1 MDIDSILLAVA
12 VMLTATIVAG
22 SIAQKLNL
30 GSIVALL
37 VVGIALGPYSP
48 RPLLTGHV
56 EELQSVGEIG
66 VILLLFL
73 VGLDTQPQKLSSMR
87 RLVFGLGTA
96 QYLLTTA
103 AIAGLLM
110 AVASLHWQSAVIV
123 ALGLAMSSD
132 AVAIASL
139 QEHAESASPRGH
151 AVMAVMIYQSFMAIP
166 VLAVIP
172 VLASSPLQAPI
183 PTVLKTL
190 EVCAAIAAVYLFARY
205 ALPKALAFAARKHN
219 IEGFTLIVFAAIFV
233 AAWVMDTVGLSHAL
247 GAFMVGM
254 ILSTCVFADQIKAS
268 VSSIKG
274 LLLRV
279 FFIAIGMSINLQ
291 EVIAFGGPLLH
302 YLPTLFVIKIAL
314 VIALALGFRLGLRTS
329 VLVSLLLA
337 PFDEIAFIIFS
348 GAHSSGL
355 LTDQGY
361 TLGLITISFSFV
373 VSPVLINFGYKLAN
387 RFTPEPQPDLPLEAL
402 SGVIHQHVIVI
413 GYSYVGRVICMMLE
427 RASIPYLA
435 FELSL
440 DRLAEAEKWKHKVHY
455 GDVTNPAMMGA
466 LAISHARAVIV
477 TTRDYA
483 AVKRITGTLRH
494 FYPSVTV
501 MAAVPYLFQ
510 RDELRNMGAT
520 QVVALAPEGTLSFG
534 RSILGELGTKLD
546 AVETIIGALRA
557 DDYALIR
564 NVGGTVPENVAQD
577 AAAAGGLARL
587 WSWSAKSRLR

>member
-1 MDIDSILLAVA
+1 MDIDSILLAVS
-12 VMLTATIVAG
+12 VMLTATVVAG
-22 SIAQKLNL
+22 SVAQKLHL

-37 VVGIALGPYSP
+37 VVGMALGLYSP

-73 VGLDTQPQKLSSMR
+73 VGLDIQPQKLSSMR
-87 RLVFGLGTA
+87 RLVFGLGPA

-132 AVAIASL
+132 VVAIASL
-139 QEHAESASPRGH
+139 QEHAESASPRSQ
-151 AVMAVMIYQSFMAIP
+151 AVMAVVIYQSLMAIP

-172 VLASSPLQAPI
+172 VLASSSMQAPI

-205 ALPKALAFAARKHN
+205 ALPKAMAFAARKHN
-219 IEGFTLIVFAAIFV
+219 IQGFTLIVIAAIFA

-254 ILSTCVFADQIKAS
+254 MLSTSMFADQIKAS

-274 LLLRV
+274 LLLGV
-279 FFIAIGMSINLQ
+279 FFLAIGMSINLR
-291 EVIAFGGPLLH
+291 EVIALGGPLLH

-329 VLVSLLLA
+329 VLVGLLSA
-337 PFDEIAFIIFS
+337 PFDEITFVIFAS
-348 GAHSSGL
+348 AHSSGL
-355 LTDQGY
+355 LTDRAY
-361 TLGLITISFSFV
+361 TLGLIMISFSFV
-373 VSPVLINFGYKLAN
+373 VSPVLINLGYTLAD

-402 SGVIHQHVIVI
+402 SGLIHQHVIVV

-427 RASIPYLA
+427 QARMPYIA

-440 DRLAEAEKWKHKVHY
+440 ERLAEAKKWQHKVHY

-520 QVVALAPEGTLSFG
+520 QVVALTPEGTLSFG
-534 RSILGELGTKLD
+534 RSILGELGTKPD
-546 AVETIIGALRA
+546 DIETIIGSLRA
-557 DDYALIR
+557 DDYASIR
-564 NVGGTVPENVAQD
+564 DVGDTFTTTP
-577 AAAAGGLARL
+577 
-587 WSWSAKSRLR
+587 SSRSR

>member
-1 MDIDSILLAVA
+1 MDIDSILLAVS
-12 VMLTATIVAG
+12 VMLTATVVAG
-22 SIAQKLNL
+22 SVAQKLHL

-37 VVGIALGPYSP
+37 VVGMALGPYSP

-73 VGLDTQPQKLSSMR
+73 VGLDIQPQKLSSMR
-87 RLVFGLGTA
+87 RLVFGLGPA

-103 AIAGLLM
+103 AITGLLM

-132 AVAIASL
+132 VVAIASL
-139 QEHAESASPRGH
+139 QEHAESASPRSQ
-151 AVMAVMIYQSFMAIP
+151 AVMAVVIYQSLMAIP

-172 VLASSPLQAPI
+172 VLASSSMQAPI

-205 ALPKALAFAARKHN
+205 ALPKAMAFAARKHN
-219 IEGFTLIVFAAIFV
+219 IQGFTLIVIAAIFA

-254 ILSTCVFADQIKAS
+254 ILSTSMFADQIKAS

-274 LLLRV
+274 LLLGV
-279 FFIAIGMSINLQ
+279 FFLAIGMSINLR
-291 EVIAFGGPLLH
+291 EVIALGGPLLH

-329 VLVSLLLA
+329 VLVGLLLA
-337 PFDEIAFIIFS
+337 PFDEITFVIFAS
-348 GAHSSGL
+348 AHSSGL
-355 LTDQGY
+355 LTDRAY
-361 TLGLITISFSFV
+361 TLGLIMISFSFV
-373 VSPVLINFGYKLAN
+373 VSPVLINLGYTLAD

-402 SGVIHQHVIVI
+402 SGLIHQHVIVV

-427 RASIPYLA
+427 QARMPYIA

-440 DRLAEAEKWKHKVHY
+440 ERLAEAKKWQHKVHY

-466 LAISHARAVIV
+466 LAISHARAMIV

-520 QVVALAPEGTLSFG
+520 QVVALTPEGTLSFG
-534 RSILGELGTKLD
+534 RSILGELGTKPD
-546 AVETIIGALRA
+546 DIETIIGSLRA
-557 DDYALIR
+557 DDYASIR
-564 NVGGTVPENVAQD
+564 DVGDTFTTTP
-577 AAAAGGLARL
+577 
-587 WSWSAKSRLR
+587 SSRSR

>member
-1 MDIDSILLAVA
+1 MDIDSILLAVS
-12 VMLTATIVAG
+12 VMLTATVVAG
-22 SIAQKLNL
+22 SVAQKLHL

-37 VVGIALGPYSP
+37 VVGMALGPYSP

-73 VGLDTQPQKLSSMR
+73 VGLDIQPQKLSSMR
-87 RLVFGLGTA
+87 RLVFGLGPA

-132 AVAIASL
+132 VVAIASL
-139 QEHAESASPRGH
+139 QEHAESASPRSQ
-151 AVMAVMIYQSFMAIP
+151 AVMAVVIYQSLMAIP

-172 VLASSPLQAPI
+172 VLASSSMQAPI

-190 EVCAAIAAVYLFARY
+190 EVCAAMAAVYLFARY
-205 ALPKALAFAARKHN
+205 ALPKAMAFAARKHN
-219 IEGFTLIVFAAIFV
+219 IQGFTLIVIAAIFA

-254 ILSTCVFADQIKAS
+254 ILSTSMFADQIKAS

-274 LLLRV
+274 LLLGV
-279 FFIAIGMSINLQ
+279 FFLAIGMSINLR
-291 EVIAFGGPLLH
+291 EVIALGGPLLH

-329 VLVSLLLA
+329 VLVGLLLA
-337 PFDEIAFIIFS
+337 PFDEITFVIFAS
-348 GAHSSGL
+348 AHSSGL
-355 LTDQGY
+355 LTDRAY
-361 TLGLITISFSFV
+361 TLGLIMISFSFV
-373 VSPVLINFGYKLAN
+373 VSPVLINLGYTLAD

-402 SGVIHQHVIVI
+402 SGLIHQHVIVV

-427 RASIPYLA
+427 QARMPYIA

-440 DRLAEAEKWKHKVHY
+440 ERLAEAKKWQHKVHY

-520 QVVALAPEGTLSFG
+520 QVVALTPEGTLSFG
-534 RSILGELGTKLD
+534 RSILGELGTKPD
-546 AVETIIGALRA
+546 DIETIIGSLRA
-557 DDYALIR
+557 DDYASIR
-564 NVGGTVPENVAQD
+564 DVGDTFTTTP
-577 AAAAGGLARL
+577 
-587 WSWSAKSRLR
+587 SSRSR

>member
-12 VMLTATIVAG
+12 VMLTATVVAG
-22 SIAQKLNL
+22 RVAQKLHL

-37 VVGIALGPYSP
+37 VVGMALGPYSP
-48 RPLLTGHV
+48 RPLLTGHI

-87 RLVFGLGTA
+87 RLVLGLGTA

-110 AVASLHWQSAVIV
+110 AVANLHWQSAVIV

-132 AVAIASL
+132 AVALASL
-139 QEHAESASPRGH
+139 QEHADSASPRSQ
-151 AVMAVMIYQSFMAIP
+151 AVMAVAIYQSLMAIP

-172 VLASSPLQAPI
+172 VLASSPLQAPM
-183 PTVLKTL
+183 PTVLKAL
-190 EVCAAIAAVYLFARY
+190 EVCAALAAVYLFARY
-205 ALPKALAFAARKHN
+205 ALPQALAFAARKHN
-219 IEGFTLIVFAAIFV
+219 IEGFTAIVIAAIFA
-233 AAWVMDTVGLSHAL
+233 AAWAMDTVGLSNAL

-254 ILSTCVFADQIKAS
+254 ILSTSMFADQIKAS
-268 VSSIKG
+268 VSSLKG
-274 LLLRV
+274 LLLGV
-279 FFIAIGMSINLQ
+279 FFIAIGMSINLH

-314 VIALALGFRLGLRTS
+314 VMALALGFRLGWRTS
-329 VLVSLLLA
+329 VLVGLLLV
-337 PFDEIAFIIFS
+337 PFDEIAYIIFAS
-348 GAHSSGL
+348 AHSSGL
-355 LTDQGY
+355 LTDRAY
-361 TLGLITISFSFV
+361 TLGLIMISFSFV
-373 VSPVLINFGYKLAN
+373 VSPVLINLGYKLAD

-402 SGVIHQHVIVI
+402 SGVSQQPVIVV

-427 RASIPYLA
+427 RASMPYIA

-440 DRLAEAEKWKHKVHY
+440 DRLAEAKKWQHKVHY
-455 GDVTNPAMMGA
+455 GDVTNPAIMGA
-466 LAISHARAVIV
+466 LAISPARAVIV

-483 AVKRITGTLRH
+483 AVKRIADTLRH
-494 FYPSVTV
+494 FYPSVKV

-510 RDELRNMGAT
+510 RDELRKIGAA
-520 QVVALAPEGTLSFG
+520 QVVALTSEGTLSFG

-577 AAAAGGLARL
+577 AAAEGGLARL
-587 WSWSAKSRLR
+587 WPWSAKSRLR